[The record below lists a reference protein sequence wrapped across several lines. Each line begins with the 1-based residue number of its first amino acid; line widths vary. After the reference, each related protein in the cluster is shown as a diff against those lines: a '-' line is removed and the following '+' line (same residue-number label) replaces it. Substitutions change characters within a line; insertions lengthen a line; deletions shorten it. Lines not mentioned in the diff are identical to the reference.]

1 MTRVERTLLWGS
13 SAAVAVS
20 GLGFAWTKY
29 LVQSDDPFAV
39 VNHPWQT
46 FFLKAHVLSAPVLVF
61 VVGLLFSRHVSRHWR
76 SPNPSGR
83 RSGLVIVALLLPL
96 VASGYLIQTMTDGR
110 LVAWLVAVHLATG
123 ILYVVLVP
131 YHNARQ
137 ALRERRAGRAEPGVA
152 PGVSTD
158 GAGTA

>member
-1 MTRVERTLLWGS
+1 VTRVERVLLWGS

-20 GLGFAWTKY
+20 GFGFAWTKY
-29 LVQSDDPFAV
+29 LARSEDPFAV

-61 VVGLLFSRHVSRHWR
+61 VVGLVVSRHVARHR
-76 SPNPSGR
+76 QSPNPGGR
-83 RSGLVIVALLLPL
+83 RSGLGIVALLFPL
-96 VASGYLIQTMTDGR
+96 VASGYLIQTVTDGRILGR
-110 LVAWLVAVHLATG
+110 LVAIHLATG

-131 YHNARQ
+131 FHNARQ
-137 ALRERRAGRAEPGVA
+137 ALRERRAARVEPRVA
-152 PGVSTD
+152 SGTSTD